1 MLHESPFRPLALYNI
16 QKKLQSVLFLYLFT
30 KFQSNPQR
38 KSYDDFPQVTCLECN
53 SGVCKKTNFLR
64 SYLRKYSVKSS
75 EIRIQDLERFLLKW
89 VFLATFETSQ
99 NKSYIENATM
109 TCLEQRN
116 PRIQSSDTKCYET
129 NSRKDRKDRSTPQNS
144 ASSRGK
150 PPLHYINEQF
160 LDDSNDKTSFLYI
173 GV

>member
-1 MLHESPFRPLALYNI
+1 M
-16 QKKLQSVLFLYLFT
+16 
-30 KFQSNPQR
+30 KFQSDPQR
-38 KSYDDFPQVTCLECN
+38 ESYDDFPQVTCFECN
-53 SGVCKKTNFLR
+53 LGVCKKTNFLR
-64 SYLRKYSVKSS
+64 SYLRKYHVKGS
-75 EIRIQDLERFLLKW
+75 EIRTQGLTRFLLKW
-89 VFLATFETSQ
+89 VFFATSETSQ
-99 NKSYIENATM
+99 KKGYSENATM

-129 NSRKDRKDRSTPQNS
+129 SSRKDRKDRSTPQNS
-144 ASSRGK
+144 ASSRGQ